1 MAGLRTV
8 IEGLSQ
14 RPGVAAVA
22 LVSDDGLVID
32 RAMGDGHSDP
42 DEVAALS
49 ATLAQHATHLGDAS
63 GRGSFHAGVFEYA
76 NGMVVLSQAGP
87 ANFVVIVVDP
97 DHNVGALLYHLRED
111 ESALA
116 ALL

>member
-1 MAGLRTV
+1 MAGLRTM

-14 RPGVAAVA
+14 RPGIAAVA

-32 RAMGDGHSDP
+32 RAMGSGQGDP

-49 ATLAQHATHLGDAS
+49 ATLARHAALLGDAA
-63 GRGSFHAGVFEYA
+63 GRGAFHAGVFEYA
-76 NGMVVLSQAGP
+76 DGMVVLSQAGTG
-87 ANFVVIVVDP
+87 NYVVIVVDAN
-97 DHNVGALLYHLRED
+97 HNVGALLYDLRQHEP
-111 ESALA
+111 ALA

>member
-1 MAGLRTV
+1 MAGLHTV
-8 IEGLSQ
+8 IEDLSQ

-32 RAMGDGHSDP
+32 RAMGSGHGDA

-49 ATLAQHATHLGDAS
+49 ATLARHATTLGDAA
-63 GRGSFHAGVFEYA
+63 GRGNFHAGVFEYA
-76 NGMVVLSQAGP
+76 DGMVVLSQAG
-87 ANFVVIVVDP
+87 ATNFVVIIVDSN
-97 DHNVGALLYHLRED
+97 HNVGALLYDLRKHEP
-111 ESALA
+111 ALA

>member
-32 RAMGDGHSDP
+32 RAMGDGRSDP

-63 GRGSFHAGVFEYA
+63 RRGSFHAGVFEYT

-97 DHNVGALLYHLRED
+97 DHNIGSLLYHLRED
-111 ESALA
+111 EPALA